1 MATDR
6 RATRR
11 SRRGRNGPGRQ
22 RACTGAPH
30 HAERRERRW
39 PRPRLS
45 ALYLTGVGAV
55 LPILVVPVGW
65 PTVLA
70 VVLLVAGAATIAAGV
85 RARRRHQARA
95 AAVERAAQGY
105 VEQVLALVWEDWIC
119 AEASRGQR
127 QLERW
132 RDTHRL

>member
-11 SRRGRNGPGRQ
+11 SRRGRDGPGRQ
-22 RACTGAPH
+22 RAYAGAPH
-30 HAERRERRW
+30 RAERRERRW
-39 PRPRLS
+39 PLPRLS
-45 ALYLTGVGAV
+45 ALYLTGVGTV

-70 VVLLVAGAATIAAGV
+70 VVLLLAGAAAIAAGI
-85 RARRRHQARA
+85 RARCRHQARA
-95 AAVERAAQGY
+95 AAAERAAQGY

-119 AEASRGQR
+119 AEAARGQR

>member
-1 MATDR
+1 MA
-6 RATRR
+6 A
-11 SRRGRNGPGRQ
+11 S
-22 RACTGAPH
+22 AP
-30 HAERRERRW
+30 
-39 PRPRLS
+39 
-45 ALYLTGVGAV
+45 VGAV
-55 LPILVVPVGW
+55 PDGRRRGPADPVAPVGW

-70 VVLLVAGAATIAAGV
+70 VVLLVAGAAAITAGV

-105 VEQVLALVWEDWIC
+105 VEQVLALVWEDWIR
-119 AEASRGQR
+119 AEASRGQH